1 MVSNEKQNI
10 FVIPDVSAGETLNVK
25 ASNKDVPLEM
35 FFRYKEPASTESF
48 DVFAGEFLSP
58 EQAAVLSNTKQG
70 NYYILLRYYSVSSTS
85 QFTITAKLAEFEI
98 TNIYP
103 KLASPQKPHSTFKIT
118 GSLFLFDLSMK
129 FYPKKNQSFE
139 IAPWHTYISSSIL
152 LCITAEMFH
161 FKSEDVLTVQIIDDI
176 SGKITEYQDAIT
188 ILQNQTGIPKC

>member
-1 MVSNEKQNI
+1 M
-10 FVIPDVSAGETLNVK
+10 
-25 ASNKDVPLEM
+25 
-35 FFRYKEPASTESF
+35 
-48 DVFAGEFLSP
+48 
-58 EQAAVLSNTKQG
+58 
-70 NYYILLRYYSVSSTS
+70 RYYSVSSTS
-85 QFTITAKLAEFEI
+85 QFTITAKFAEFEI

-129 FYPKKNQSFE
+129 FDPKKNQSFE